1 MPTYVYRYPRR
12 RYGRRYSRYRRSYYR
27 YRRRRSGTSSNAT
40 NRGRIRVRVPIQ
52 QVLAVPVA
60 SGSTDSS
67 IVTSSPFVSGAAN
80 RAPLAVCGAVGTPLY
95 RAYANLYD
103 QVKCDG
109 VVTRLAIL
117 TPIGAGTNVSPAS
130 VQVVMAYDRMGCQRE
145 VFNNPLAPQQPATT
159 ASLFDYS
166 SATVVSAINNSV
178 AKTSRSCWS
187 SDLQERTSFHD
198 SSLTTTQ
205 ANADYCDA
213 DWVSNTDR
221 VGYFAPMTV
230 FGMRLPGA
238 PSADFVIQV
247 MLEQT
252 YYFTFRNPKYGG
264 SANAGLQSVRHIP
277 ATMRARSDTRSLASE
292 QDAMDDAGGLD
303 DEDAAA
309 APPRAQRQAT
319 QVLQHDGE
327 DPEEYL
333 SPALQ

>member
-1 MPTYVYRYPRR
+1 MPTYVYKYRR
-12 RYGRRYSRYRRSYYR
+12 RYGRRYSSYRRRYYA
-27 YRRRRSGTSSNAT
+27 YRRRRSRTSSTAT

-52 QVLAVPVA
+52 QVIAVPVA
-60 SGSTDSS
+60 ARSTDSS
-67 IVTSSPFVSGAAN
+67 IVTSSPFVQGTS
-80 RAPLAVCGAVGTPLY
+80 RYAPLAVCGAVATPLY

-117 TPIGAGTNVSPAS
+117 TPIGAGTSTSPSS

-145 VFNNPLAPQQPATT
+145 VFNTAQDPEEPLTT
-159 ASLFDYS
+159 ASLFDFS

-187 SDLQERTSFHD
+187 SDIQERTSFHD
-198 SSLTTTQ
+198 STVTTTAQ
-205 ANADYCDA
+205 EATYVDY
-213 DWVSNTDR
+213 DWTSNSNR
-221 VGYFAPMTV
+221 VPYFAPLTLI
-230 FGMRLPGA
+230 GMRLPGA

-264 SANAGLQSVRHIP
+264 SANASTQSVKHIP
-277 ATMRARSDTRSLASE
+277 ATMRARADTRSLASE
-292 QDAMDDAGGLD
+292 QDAMEDAGGLD

-309 APPRAQRQAT
+309 AAPAPQRQAT
-319 QVLQHDGE
+319 QVLQHHGE
-327 DPEEYL
+327 DPDEYL

>member
-1 MPTYVYRYPRR
+1 MQGT
-12 RYGRRYSRYRRSYYR
+12 SRY
-27 YRRRRSGTSSNAT
+27 
-40 NRGRIRVRVPIQ
+40 
-52 QVLAVPVA
+52 
-60 SGSTDSS
+60 
-67 IVTSSPFVSGAAN
+67 
-80 RAPLAVCGAVGTPLY
+80 APLAVCGAVATPLY

-117 TPIGAGTNVSPAS
+117 TPIGAGTSTSPSS

-145 VFNNPLAPQQPATT
+145 VFNTAQDPEEPLTT
-159 ASLFDYS
+159 AKLFDFS

-187 SDLQERTSFHD
+187 SDIQERTSFHD
-198 SSLTTTQ
+198 STVTTTAQ
-205 ANADYCDA
+205 ESTYVDY
-213 DWVSNTDR
+213 DWTSNSNR
-221 VGYFAPMTV
+221 VPYFAPLTMI
-230 FGMRLPGA
+230 GMRLPGA

-264 SANAGLQSVRHIP
+264 SANASVQSVKHIP
-277 ATMRARSDTRSLASE
+277 ATMRARADTRSLASE
-292 QDAMDDAGGLD
+292 QDAMEDAGGLD

-309 APPRAQRQAT
+309 AAPAPQRQAT
-319 QVLQHDGE
+319 QVLQHHGE
-327 DPEEYL
+327 DPDEYL